1 MFKLADRVKQSSST
15 SGTGDIA
22 FQEATS
28 GYQTFQDAIGDGN
41 STYYVIE
48 SFTQFEI
55 GIGTYSSSGDTLSR
69 DLVIVSSDGTNKVD
83 LSVGV
88 KNVFVTYPASR
99 HVLLDDDGYAYSHEP
114 NYAGIKFPDG
124 TTQVAAISRDDFD
137 RQTSLVNS
145 DTILDETADVVL
157 ITSLSLDMSLTLPNA
172 TSMDGKTI
180 SVKFQSGQKKC
191 TIIPDGTDQIDG
203 DSSYILKYL
212 NESISLLSASGDWI
226 IL

>member
-1 MFKLADRVKQSSST
+1 MFKLADRVKQTTIT
-15 SGTGDIA
+15 SGTGDVV
-22 FQEATS
+22 FQGPSA
-28 GYQTFQDAIGDGN
+28 GHQTFLDAIGDGN

-48 SFTQFEI
+48 SLTKFEV
-55 GIGTYSSSGDTLSR
+55 GIGTYSSAGDTLSR
-69 DLVIVSSDGTNKVD
+69 DLVIVSSDGTDKVD
-83 LSVGV
+83 FVVGV

-99 HVLLDDDGYAYSHEP
+99 HMLLDDNGYAYSHEP
-114 NYAGIKFPDG
+114 NYAGIRFPDD
-124 TTQVAAISRDDFD
+124 TTQISAISRDDFD

-157 ITSLSLDMSLTLPNA
+157 ITSLSLDMSLTLPSA
-172 TSMDGKTI
+172 TLMDGKTI
-180 SVKFQSGQKKC
+180 SVKFQSDQKKC

-212 NESISLLSASGDWI
+212 NESISLLSAGDNWI

>member
-1 MFKLADRVKQSSST
+1 MFKLADRVQQTST
-15 SGTGDIA
+15 SEGVGDIA
-22 FQEATS
+22 FQEILS
-28 GYQTFQDAIGDGN
+28 GHQTFLDAIGDGN

-55 GIGTYSSSGDTLSR
+55 GIGTYSSAGDTLSR
-69 DLVIVSSDGTNKVD
+69 DLVIVSSDGTDKVD
-83 LSVGV
+83 FSAGV
-88 KNVFVTYPASR
+88 KNVFVTYPANR

-124 TTQVAAISRDDFD
+124 TTQVAAISRNDFD

-145 DTILDETADVVL
+145 DTILDQTADVVL
-157 ITSLSLDMSLTLPNA
+157 ITSLSLDMSLTLPSA
-172 TSMDGKTI
+172 TSMNGKTI

-212 NESISLLSASGDWI
+212 NESISLLSAGGNWI